1 MGECLDDQTVAS
13 FLGGA
18 LPVAMRER
26 VEAHLA
32 SCTTCTDLTT
42 WAAADMAARSRP
54 SGAPPQII
62 GGLPVGSSVERY
74 QILDVIGRGG
84 MGEVYA
90 AYHPD
95 LERRIALKI
104 VHEAGARGE
113 GRRARLLREARAI
126 ARLSHPNVVTV
137 YDAGTFGDRVYVA
150 MELVDGMTAED
161 WLAASP
167 RTWREI
173 VDVFISAGRGLAAAH
188 AAGIVHR
195 DFKPQNIMIGRDG
208 SVRVMDF
215 GLARLVGE
223 DRGRI
228 TPASA
233 AEELRRAALPSTVTK
248 TGARLGTPAYMAPE
262 QFRGERADAR
272 ADQFSFCVSLHE
284 ALHGVRPRLPHLDE
298 RVGAPASTS
307 EAPTTSRHAGGP
319 AWLRAV
325 VRRGLSPEAHRRFS
339 SMDDLLRALERGRT
353 RVRRRTIMATTAIA
367 GAAMFVA
374 VWNLAHARRFECK
387 PPPERLAGVWSAD
400 DGPSSRRGALHRAL
414 LASGRSE
421 APVIWQQVSSALD
434 EHVAKWRAMY
444 QETCEATR
452 VRGDQSEAVL
462 DLRMRCLADN
472 LDRVRALTDALVK
485 ADARAAG
492 QAVAAAGDLTS
503 PAVCGDVERLRSQVP
518 LPGDESTRRRVDGL
532 RQQLNDLRAQR
543 DIGYSKAALD
553 RARGLKRDVEATRYA
568 PLLADLLE
576 LHGLLLADLGQI
588 AEAEQLLKKA
598 YVAAE
603 AGNDDATRAEVAS
616 NLIYVTGMQGRHEE
630 SNLWADV
637 ANAILERLGPGHLR
651 ARAWVLQGQG
661 AMMIT
666 RGDFEAA
673 RGAFELSIALKTQAL
688 GANHSDNAIGFMS
701 LGLALK
707 GLGKLDAALA
717 AEDRALAI
725 WTAQG
730 SYWAMKALNNRGEI
744 LTALGRYREADDSF
758 QRVLQAFEKEVGP
771 DNVDV
776 AYPLAGLGAVKLATR
791 ASVAAVPLFE
801 RALRLRQS
809 TKTDPSLVAE
819 AQFGLARALWDS
831 GGDRAR
837 ARSLAQQARA
847 TYENSHD
854 ATVRRQLDDW
864 LAGRAGARAN

>member
-1 MGECLDDQTVAS
+1 
-13 FLGGA
+13 
-18 LPVAMRER
+18 
-26 VEAHLA
+26 
-32 SCTTCTDLTT
+32 
-42 WAAADMAARSRP
+42 
-54 SGAPPQII
+54 
-62 GGLPVGSSVERY
+62 
-74 QILDVIGRGG
+74 
-84 MGEVYA
+84 
-90 AYHPD
+90 
-95 LERRIALKI
+95 
-104 VHEAGARGE
+104 
-113 GRRARLLREARAI
+113 
-126 ARLSHPNVVTV
+126 
-137 YDAGTFGDRVYVA
+137 
-150 MELVDGMTAED
+150 
-161 WLAASP
+161 
-167 RTWREI
+167 
-173 VDVFISAGRGLAAAH
+173 
-188 AAGIVHR
+188 
-195 DFKPQNIMIGRDG
+195 
-208 SVRVMDF
+208 
-215 GLARLVGE
+215 
-223 DRGRI
+223 
-228 TPASA
+228 
-233 AEELRRAALPSTVTK
+233 
-248 TGARLGTPAYMAPE
+248 
-262 QFRGERADAR
+262 
-272 ADQFSFCVSLHE
+272 
-284 ALHGVRPRLPHLDE
+284 
-298 RVGAPASTS
+298 
-307 EAPTTSRHAGGP
+307 
-319 AWLRAV
+319 
-325 VRRGLSPEAHRRFS
+325 
-339 SMDDLLRALERGRT
+339 
-353 RVRRRTIMATTAIA
+353 MATTAIA

-387 PPPERLAGVWSAD
+387 PPPERIAGVWSAD